1 MSEIKEI
8 LPFFQYL
15 INGFVAAWIFHGLTS
30 YKIDSPFERI
40 VHALILTSV
49 VSFFVFCLKSVFFW
63 IGDEVYSF
71 GLWNNSANS
80 SFNFL
85 IAVFSGLFLS
95 YSANN
100 DLMHTFLRRI
110 NITRETSFPSE
121 WYGSFAD
128 QDVEA
133 YVILHLDDGRRV
145 MGYPREWPSQAKSG
159 HFVLNDISWLGDGEQ
174 MVLSQVDKFLVPVE
188 KVVYVEFLKYEV

>member
-1 MSEIKEI
+1 MGEIKEI
-8 LPFFQYL
+8 VSLFQYL

-30 YKIDSPFERI
+30 YKVDSPFERI

-49 VSFFVFCLKSVFFW
+49 VSFFAFCLKFFIIWFGDRFFSVGPW
-63 IGDEVYSF
+63 GDSF
-71 GLWNNSANS
+71 NSI
-80 SFNFL
+80 FNFL
-85 IAVFSGLFLS
+85 IAVSVGLFLS

-100 DLMHTFLRRI
+100 DIMHSFLRKI

-128 QDVEA
+128 QNVEA
-133 YVILHLDDGRRV
+133 YIILHLDDGRRV

-159 HFVLNDISWLGDGEQ
+159 HFVLNDVSWPDDEEIIW
-174 MVLSQVDKFLVPVE
+174 SQVEKFLVPVE
-188 KVVYVEFLKYEV
+188 KVVYVEFLKYEE